1 MIREHDQIVL
11 LHDIF
16 EKGLKKDDIGTVVHV
31 YPEEKAYEVEFTT
44 LGGQSIAVTT
54 LKASEIRETGSRDI
68 PHARILAA
76 K

>member
-1 MIREHDQIVL
+1 MIKEHDQVVL

-16 EKGLKKDDIGTVVHV
+16 EKDLKRDDIGTVIHI
-31 YPEEKAYEVEFTT
+31 YPKTEAFEVEFTT
-44 LGGQSIAVTT
+44 LGGQTIAVAT
-54 LKASEIRETGSRDI
+54 LKSSEIRETDSRDI